1 MNDLFWPQGNADA
14 REWDLDITQWRQMC
28 RETYKRNKHEYS
40 PPANELV
47 LIPHDRVRGTGVQ
60 TASAYED
67 RFATWVAVRG
77 TDYAPARW
85 WDLAQGATH
94 EVLLELVPTPDNPFD
109 SCAIAVELDGK
120 KLGNL
125 GSGYS
130 RYAHW
135 KLRQL
140 NHHGFRLFTAGVYRA
155 FYRDEIREV
164 TPEAFISIPTL
175 DDLDL
180 KLRAPAAK
188 RSDFR
193 RLWNA
198 LDSELQDQIREDHFH
213 LTDETVARIIGYS
226 HQFPE
231 LTLPTQPDTSA
242 IPRELDLV
250 LRDVRLEEAESK
262 RLLRQAEHEARWIED
277 CNQVAELVLKAFTRK
292 EISER
297 LGIPF
302 GRVSRAIRAMNLQ
315 EMATIH
321 QPSRIAEERKDEV
334 LKRAADGQS
343 NAQIEREMNLGK
355 GRCSKILAERGVI
368 RNHGPAGGI
377 SDHHLQLMRER
388 LEMGQRALELHLEG
402 FTGKEIAAEIG
413 VAESTVKKRLAD
425 ARFFR
430 NPLSN
435 EKRLDVARAV
445 RRKGLTGASCNT
457 SALSR
462 GLSDGNILDLIEFDW
477 MN

>member
-1 MNDLFWPQGNADA
+1 MICSGRKATLMRANGTSTSLSGARCVEKHTNATSMSTA
-14 REWDLDITQWRQMC
+14 LPRTNSFSFRMTGCVAQVSRRQAPM
-28 RETYKRNKHEYS
+28 RIGLPLGS
-40 PPANELV
+40 PYEALTTPLLAG
-47 LIPHDRVRGTGVQ
+47 GTLLKERL
-60 TASAYED
+60 T
-67 RFATWVAVRG
+67 
-77 TDYAPARW
+77 
-85 WDLAQGATH
+85 

-180 KLRAPAAK
+180 KLRALAAK

-213 LTDETVARIIGYS
+213 LTDETAARIIGYS

-297 LGIPF
+297 LSIPF

-355 GRCSKILAERGVI
+355 GRCSKIWLSADLLEPV
-368 RNHGPAGGI
+368 A
-377 SDHHLQLMRER
+377 R
-388 LEMGQRALELHLEG
+388 LEESAITTYNSCASVEMGQRALELHLAG

-413 VAESTVKKRLAD
+413 VAEPAQTTRG
-425 ARFFR
+425 
-430 NPLSN
+430 
-435 EKRLDVARAV
+435 RALFV
-445 RRKGLTGASCNT
+445 TR
-457 SALSR
+457 
-462 GLSDGNILDLIEFDW
+462 
-477 MN
+477 